1 MNPKMNNKDLVK
13 AAQTL
18 QEAEKEDNR
27 KCSEE
32 IERTLEKYNREM
44 SPVFWF
50 EDGRWRYMIKIRPR
64 GIRSSPV
71 FPGKGMGDDPV

>member
-1 MNPKMNNKDLVK
+1 MIDKDLVK

-18 QEAEKEDNR
+18 QEAENEDNR

-32 IERTLEKYNREM
+32 IERALEKYNREM

-50 EDGRWRYMIKIRPR
+50 EDGRWSYMIKIQPR
-64 GIRSSPV
+64 RNRSSPV
-71 FPGKGMGDDPV
+71 FPGKGMRDNPELK